1 MTVRNR
7 PLKVPVLVALED
19 GECIRNVEIQE
30 RVAAVLELESG
41 EREERYA
48 RSGAVIWRDR
58 VNWVLSD
65 HYRAGWVERPSR
77 GVYRIAEPGLAAL
90 AQRPGRVD
98 FLRRRLGRF
107 LGRRSS
113 A

>member
-7 PLKVPVLVALED
+7 PFRIPVLLALED
-19 GECIRNVEIQE
+19 GEGIRNAEIQE
-30 RVAAVLELESG
+30 RVAGVLELTSG
-41 EREERYA
+41 ELEERYPQSDA
-48 RSGAVIWRDR
+48 IIWRDR

-77 GVYRIAEPGLAAL
+77 GFIGS
-90 AQRPGRVD
+90 
-98 FLRRRLGRF
+98 
-107 LGRRSS
+107 RSP